1 MLVTVLG
8 SDFSADVSQRQRRRE
23 DRLDQ
28 GVQRWA
34 RGPVSFVTVC
44 DVDEAV
50 RRVRGDA
57 VAAWRGRLNGLPPL
71 Q

>member
-34 RGPVSFVTVC
+34 EGAGQLRDC
-44 DVDEAV
+44 
-50 RRVRGDA
+50 
-57 VAAWRGRLNGLPPL
+57 L
-71 Q
+71 